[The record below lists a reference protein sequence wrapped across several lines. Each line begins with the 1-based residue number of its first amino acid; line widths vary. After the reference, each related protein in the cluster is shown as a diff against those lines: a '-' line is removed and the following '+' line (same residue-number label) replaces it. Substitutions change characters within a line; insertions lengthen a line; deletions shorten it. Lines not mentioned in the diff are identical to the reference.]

1 MAAGSEASSSQ
12 PLLRAVLLEQ
22 ARHLSV
28 TEALLTCRAQGWLRK
43 TTYSHLSQSAPADSQ
58 PARAPETLPPQ
69 SQPVLQ
75 AGSAPGNAASGSLHL
90 NTSPDIQQERTG
102 AGDITPTSR
111 S

>member
-69 SQPVLQ
+69 SQPV